1 MSTFAFTRA
10 EFIFLVFA
18 QLAVGLI
25 YGSLA
30 GLMSSFFM
38 NQNAGALEKSA
49 KMDALH
55 AWMDARNFDRET
67 QLEIQ
72 QGFEARHGTHT
83 AVFDEREILDEL
95 PQTTANRVSCRL
107 YNKYISSV
115 AIFRGLEPELL
126 TQICRLIIPLT
137 FEKEATV
144 FCEGD
149 IGSDLY
155 VVIDGELDV
164 AAGAE
169 RLGFLKSGAFC
180 GEGPLI
186 AALRSNIRGQM
197 TRQRTIRTICPSTL
211 GVLGRDA
218 LLGLCKNYVSL
229 ETRLLML
236 QKRGR
241 GLVKRKQQKRE
252 KRHASRV
259 GGDQVDIV
267 NFHMAIKELNAKVDR
282 GVKEVKELHAKMD
295 AKIDKVLKAMESRQI
310 A

>member
-1 MSTFAFTRA
+1 MG
-10 EFIFLVFA
+10 I
-18 QLAVGLI
+18 I
-25 YGSLA
+25 YGGLA

-49 KMDALH
+49 KMDALR
-55 AWMDARNFDRET
+55 AWMNARNFDRET
-67 QLEIQ
+67 QLEVM
-72 QGFEARHGTHT
+72 QGFEARHGAHA

-95 PQTTANRVSCRL
+95 PQTTANRVARRL

-126 TQICRLIIPLT
+126 TQICRLVTPLT
-137 FEKEATV
+137 FSREATV

-164 AAGAE
+164 RAGAE
-169 RLGFLKSGAFC
+169 RLGFLQSGGFF

-186 AALRSNIRGQM
+186 AALRSNNRGQV

-211 GVLGRDA
+211 GVLAADD
-218 LLGLCKNYVSL
+218 LLGLCKDYVSL
-229 ETRLLML
+229 ESRLLML

-241 GLVKRKQQKRE
+241 TLKRKQQQRE

-259 GGDQVDIV
+259 GGDQADIV
-267 NFHMAIKELNAKVDR
+267 NFHVAI
-282 GVKEVKELHAKMD
+282 KELHAKVD
-295 AKIDKVLKAMESRQI
+295 QEVKGLNAKIDKVLKAVESRQV